1 MMKVDLEGRTILVTG
16 ASRGIGAAIAET
28 LLECGAHVALH
39 WHSEPAACDRLV
51 ARFGARA
58 CSLRADLGEQ
68 AQVRRLWQE
77 VCGWRG
83 RLDGLV
89 NNAAVMPYSAPE
101 GPQTDWAR
109 DWDACWRVNIRAV
122 ADLSRLA
129 ILHFKERGGG
139 RLVNIASRAAF
150 RGDLPDAMHYA
161 ASKGAVVAL
170 TRSIAKGYAKQGV
183 RAFIIAPGWTRT
195 ERVLP
200 RIEAAENAHM
210 LAEIPIGGAVPP
222 REIGN
227 LAAFLLAGLADHA
240 TGGTFDI
247 NGASYFH

>member
-1 MMKVDLEGRTILVTG
+1 MRIDLEGRTMLVTG
-16 ASRGIGAAIAET
+16 ASRGIGAAIAEV
-28 LLECGAHVALH
+28 LLGCGAHVVLH
-39 WHSEPAACDRLV
+39 WNSEPAAAERLA
-51 ARFGARA
+51 ARFGERARP
-58 CSLRADLGEQ
+58 LRADLGER
-68 AQVRRLWQE
+68 AQVRALWDE
-77 VCGWRG
+77 ACAWRG
-83 RLDGLV
+83 RIDGLV

-101 GPQTDWAR
+101 DPEADWTR
-109 DWDACWRVNIRAV
+109 DWDACWRVNVRAV
-122 ADLSRLA
+122 ADLSRCA
-129 ILHFKERGGG
+129 ILHFKERGQG
-139 RLVNIASRAAF
+139 RLVNVASRAAF

-183 RAFIIAPGWTRT
+183 RAFVIAPGWVRT

-200 RIEAAENAHM
+200 RIEAPENAHM
-210 LAEIPIGGAVPP
+210 LAEIPMGDAAPP

-240 TGGTFDI
+240 TGATFDI